1 MSLQDNFSKRASRMQ
16 PLAIRDILK
25 QGSRPGMIPFI
36 AGQPVPELFPTQ
48 AIGYQA
54 NQVFE
59 TLGPES
65 LQYGDSQ
72 GYAPLREWAA
82 EYTKV
87 GTPENVLIISGSQQ
101 ALDLTAKL
109 FVDEGDKVVIAAPTY
124 SGALSTYSVY
134 GAEYLSVA
142 CDAEGMLPDALEAA
156 MKQKPSLLY
165 CVPNFMNPTGVYMSL
180 ARRKNLVELAKKY
193 GVPIIEDDPYGE
205 LRFEGER
212 LPNLVE
218 LAPEHVMYAST
229 FSKTIAPGLRLAW
242 IVAPDWVIGKL
253 ITAKQTSDMQSASY
267 SQRFLA
273 EVLEDDFM
281 DRQIIKLRSYYV
293 KQRDMMM
300 AALDREFPKEVNYAR
315 PSGGMFVW
323 CELPE
328 HISATAL
335 LEKAIEQNVAYMP
348 GSAFYP
354 DGAGHHTFRLSFTL
368 ANQAQMD
375 EGIAT
380 LGRLIRE
387 ALEAS
392 V

>member
-1 MSLQDNFSKRASRMQ
+1 MSLEDNFSKRASRMQ

-82 EYTKV
+82 SYTKV
-87 GTPENVLIISGSQQ
+87 SGPENVLIISGSQQ

-109 FVDEGDKVVIAAPTY
+109 FVDEGDKVVVAAPTY

-180 ARRKNLVELAKKY
+180 ARRKNLVELAQKY

-281 DRQIIKLRSYYV
+281 DRQILKLRSYYV

-300 AALDREFPKEVNYAR
+300 AALDREFPKEVSYAR

-328 HISATAL
+328 QLSATAL

-368 ANQAQMD
+368 ANQEQMD

-380 LGRLIRE
+380 LGRLIKE
-387 ALEAS
+387 ALEALN
-392 V
+392 